1 MRGKIKKLNSGKTF
15 SLETRELMRIS
26 KLNKK
31 HSSDVLRTQPK
42 GEKPVIKCL
51 KITQAP
57 LATVNIN
64 AYLNGVLFKN
74 FSSIADAAEFFF
86 NDRNKRSPIRT
97 ALEKN
102 KLLLNKYELK
112 RN

>member
-31 HSSDVLRTQPK
+31 HSSAK